1 VRSPRSRGA
10 GNSGEEEEQ
19 FEENVKEAHDI
30 IAQLETLVNKMET
43 KRHTKRRTAR
53 ASRSRDSTPADSKAH
68 INANRGSSSEGKG
81 KERQGKPYAVS
92 PSALLGGGSRGTTT
106 TITTQTSG
114 PKLISLPPGGADK
127 PIGTVVCRVVPCC
140 VCVSCRVSCRVT
152 YPLRASRV
160 ERHALQS
167 GQEGVGGRQGTEP

>member
-1 VRSPRSRGA
+1 MRSPRSRGA
-10 GNSGEEEEQ
+10 GHSGEQEEEQ

-68 INANRGSSSEGKG
+68 INATTRGSYSEGKG
-81 KERQGKPYAVS
+81 KERQGKSAYA
-92 PSALLGGGSRGTTT
+92 GGRGTTT
-106 TITTQTSG
+106 TITTQPSG

-127 PIGTVVCRVVPCC
+127 PIGTVSC
-140 VCVSCRVSCRVT
+140 CVSCRMSSYLPAGC
-152 YPLRASRV
+152 
-160 ERHALQS
+160 EQS
-167 GQEGVGGRQGTEP
+167 